1 MSRGPAKSIGRGASR
16 PEAAEAEPACD
27 VEAMLAA
34 QTGPWVYD
42 ARALEAAAASRV
54 GDPATEHAVA
64 CDMPR
69 ATERWMAWWPDDD
82 GAPDLLPRYP
92 FRLGS
97 RVMRHRR
104 FYLAEHRDRLRRLE
118 ADP

>member
-1 MSRGPAKSIGRGASR
+1 MSRGLAKSPGRGTSR
-16 PEAAEAEPACD
+16 PEAEEAEPARA
-27 VEAMLAA
+27 VEALMAA
-34 QTGPWVYD
+34 QSGPWVYD
-42 ARALEAAAASRV
+42 ARAMEAASASRV

-69 ATERWMAWWPDDD
+69 PTERWMAWWPDDD

-104 FYLAEHRDRLRRLE
+104 FYLADHRDRLRRLE
-118 ADP
+118 SDP